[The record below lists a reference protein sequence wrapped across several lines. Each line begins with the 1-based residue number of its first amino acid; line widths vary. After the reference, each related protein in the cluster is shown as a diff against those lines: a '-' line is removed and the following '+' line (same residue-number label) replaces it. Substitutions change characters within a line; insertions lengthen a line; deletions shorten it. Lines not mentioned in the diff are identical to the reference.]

1 MEVSFRIRDN
11 RAILKFILFP
21 YRVCNEDIFICRHV
35 FQRIFVYRFVGF
47 ICDRRDNSTVK
58 SLMVVKNYYVD
69 IGLGCNLVILVSS
82 IACFTSINISFCN
95 IYANLQLIRFIK
107 RECDVWF

>member
-1 MEVSFRIRDN
+1 MLTCVRVNFRFYRLN
-11 RAILKFILFP
+11 EFIFD
-21 YRVCNEDIFICRHV
+21 E
-35 FQRIFVYRFVGF
+35 
-47 ICDRRDNSTVK
+47 RDNSTVK
-58 SLMVVKNYYVD
+58 SLIVVKNYYID
-69 IGLGCNLVILVSS
+69 AGPGCNLVILVSS